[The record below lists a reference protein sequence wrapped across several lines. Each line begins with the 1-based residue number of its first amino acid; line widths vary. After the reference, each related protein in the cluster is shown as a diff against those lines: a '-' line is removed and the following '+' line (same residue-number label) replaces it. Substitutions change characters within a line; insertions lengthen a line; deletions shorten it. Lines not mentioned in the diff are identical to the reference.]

1 MIGCGLF
8 LMLAATL
15 SSPARAEGLECLP
28 ATGVVI
34 DLRAGWQV
42 ADASTVLHQGPNGPD
57 AALQFEHLSGGGQ
70 VSCQQIGETAARNGK
85 DVRIDDNRP
94 SLDFDPYVVY
104 MRFEGESERHWCA
117 DVGGGNLTVV
127 LAWEDGAPAQVR
139 DDAAVMAAEVARS
152 MLALL
157 RGQPQSCAEVL
168 GSAEAPYVAPEAMR
182 QAFVITYGG
191 RGTLPLGV
199 ALPWTAEGVIR
210 SAKLTSHG
218 FPRISDAEVAA
229 GFAQGGYLSYHLHW
243 LPLGF
248 GGWIMPA
255 WGLGLS
261 TGGALDGAGLK
272 SASAPL
278 PFQAQVPLEAQTWLD
293 IGARLRLRAWG
304 RVAKGLP
311 DNGRREGALSLPWVD
326 QLEAGLDTV
335 VGWRSGWD
343 KGLLLGIG
351 YGEVLEARRLSVEVA
366 LAYAK
371 GDD

>member
-152 MLALL
+152 MLA
-157 RGQPQSCAEVL
+157 
-168 GSAEAPYVAPEAMR
+168 
-182 QAFVITYGG
+182 